1 MSHQQVEFRNMV
13 VRQLGLQPY
22 EDVWRHMQEFTT
34 QRTET
39 TPDQFWT
46 LEHPRVFTL
55 GLSRQPSII
64 LGNEEIPVVKTD
76 RGGQIT
82 YHGPGQIVGYF
93 LWDIRRLRLDVHRFV
108 ELVEQCMID
117 TLNTWG
123 IDAERW
129 EGNPGVYVD
138 GKKIGSL
145 GLRVRKG
152 CSYHGLSLNVD
163 MDKSPFAMI
172 NPCGIKDL
180 EVTQLADFVP
190 SVNIKDVES
199 ELVRQTRIH
208 HGRLLQNDTSEV
220 TKSSLA

>member
-82 YHGPGQIVGYF
+82 YHSPGQIVGYF

-220 TKSSLA
+220 TKASLA

>member
-1 MSHQQVEFRNMV
+1 MSQQQVELRNMV

-22 EDVWRHMQEFTT
+22 EEVWRQMQEFTT

-39 TPDQFWT
+39 TQDQFWT

-55 GLSRQPSII
+55 GLSKQPSII

-76 RGGQIT
+76 RGGQVT

-108 ELVEQCMID
+108 ELVEQCMMD

-163 MDKSPFAMI
+163 MDKSPFAMV

-190 SVNIKDVES
+190 GVNIKDVES

-208 HGRLLQNDTSEV
+208 HGGLLQKDALEF

>member
-1 MSHQQVEFRNMV
+1 MV
-13 VRQLGLQPY
+13 VHQLGLQPY
-22 EDVWRHMQEFTT
+22 EEVWHHMQEFTT

-39 TPDQFWT
+39 TQDQFWT
-46 LEHPRVFTL
+46 LEHTSVFTL
-55 GLSRQPSII
+55 GLSKQPSVI

-129 EGNPGVYVD
+129 EGNPGVYVE

-172 NPCGIKDL
+172 NPCGIKNL
-180 EVTQLADFVP
+180 EVTQMADFVP
-190 SVNIKDVES
+190 EVNIREVES
-199 ELVRQTRIH
+199 ELVRQTSIH
-208 HGRLLQNDTSEV
+208 HARLLQHDAPEV

>member
-1 MSHQQVEFRNMV
+1 MSLQHVDRRNLV

-22 EDVWRHMQEFTT
+22 EEMWHNMQEFTT

-39 TPDQFWT
+39 TQDQFWT

-55 GLSRQPSII
+55 GLSKQPSII
-64 LGNEEIPVVKTD
+64 LGNEGIPVIKTD
-76 RGGQIT
+76 RGGQVT

-117 TLNTWG
+117 TLNIWG

-145 GLRVRKG
+145 GLRVRRG

-172 NPCGIKDL
+172 NPCGIEDL
-180 EVTQLADFVP
+180 EVTQIADLVP
-190 SVNIKDVES
+190 GVNIKDVES

-208 HGRLLQNDTSEV
+208 YGRSLLNDAPEV
-220 TKSSLA
+220 TKSRLA

>member
-1 MSHQQVEFRNMV
+1 MSQQQVELRNMV

-22 EDVWRHMQEFTT
+22 EEVWRHMQEFTT

-39 TPDQFWT
+39 TQDQFWT

-55 GLSRQPSII
+55 GLSKQPSII

-76 RGGQIT
+76 RGGQLT

-93 LWDIRRLRLDVHRFV
+93 LWDIRRLSLDVHRFV
-108 ELVEQCMID
+108 ELVEQCMMD
-117 TLNTWG
+117 TLKTWG

-180 EVTQLADFVP
+180 EVTQLADFIP
-190 SVNIKDVES
+190 GVNIKDVES

-208 HGRLLQNDTSEV
+208 HGGLLRKDAPEF

>member
-1 MSHQQVEFRNMV
+1 MSHQQVELRNMV

-22 EDVWRHMQEFTT
+22 EEVWRQMQEFTT
-34 QRTET
+34 QRTEST
-39 TPDQFWT
+39 QDQFWT
-46 LEHPRVFTL
+46 LEHLRVFTL
-55 GLSRQPSII
+55 GLSKQPSII

-76 RGGQIT
+76 RGGQVT

-117 TLNTWG
+117 TLKTWG

-190 SVNIKDVES
+190 GVNIKDVES
-199 ELVRQTRIH
+199 ELVRHTRIH
-208 HGRLLQNDTSEV
+208 HGGLLQNDAPEV
-220 TKSSLA
+220 TNTSLA